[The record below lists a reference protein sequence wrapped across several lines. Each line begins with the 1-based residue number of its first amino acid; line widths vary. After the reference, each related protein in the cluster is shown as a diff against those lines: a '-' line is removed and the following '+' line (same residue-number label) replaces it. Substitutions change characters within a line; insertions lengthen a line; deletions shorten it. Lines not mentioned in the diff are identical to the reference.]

1 MIEAL
6 RAKFSDYE
14 WEMVA
19 HNEHRSIYQ
28 LKQAGLPALYVKH
41 HHPCTPLARLR
52 SSLRPLTE
60 HAYRMY
66 EALSQAGIG
75 VPEVVLHHHAGTQS
89 ALVTRVVESGTPLSS
104 LSRDQQLKVLLSVAG
119 ALLKAGFVH
128 KELVARDVLI
138 DHAGRPVLVDVSKAA
153 RHSGLARYD
162 IVGSLA
168 RVISPYEVDDEQL
181 KEILPEKYRHDPHLL
196 LAIRMRALK
205 FNRAR
210 ARRLVRR
217 SLKPGSF
224 SETLKT
230 PEYTGIL
237 RRGMAIDLDRV
248 IMVHSKNIQEQKN
261 VLKCQDKTQVS
272 SVGEWCVKSYQRS
285 RPFTTPYAIRA
296 WKGILTLYFNGLPVP
311 EPVAHVVFR
320 DKSSLLITRML
331 DLPTLDK
338 TLFHDYNNFPPD
350 LRHGIPEQL
359 GELIGRMHTLGI
371 YHADLKACNILT
383 DKDKLTFYLTDTDK
397 VRQYRYLA
405 EQRRI
410 KNLIQIHLSIPK
422 HVSRAFRM
430 RFLKGY
436 TKETREDAKVLFSK
450 VWGLSRGMEIVYTT
464 KMGDKFERWDQ
475 QRPENQAEQEE
486 T

>member
-1 MIEAL
+1 MIGTYSIVTITHDHSLFL
-6 RAKFSDYE
+6 RYLFS
-14 WEMVA
+14 
-19 HNEHRSIYQ
+19 
-28 LKQAGLPALYVKH
+28 
-41 HHPCTPLARLR
+41 
-52 SSLRPLTE
+52 
-60 HAYRMY
+60 
-66 EALSQAGIG
+66 
-75 VPEVVLHHHAGTQS
+75 
-89 ALVTRVVESGTPLSS
+89 
-104 LSRDQQLKVLLSVAG
+104 
-119 ALLKAGFVH
+119 
-128 KELVARDVLI
+128 
-138 DHAGRPVLVDVSKAA
+138 
-153 RHSGLARYD
+153 
-162 IVGSLA
+162 
-168 RVISPYEVDDEQL
+168 
-181 KEILPEKYRHDPHLL
+181 
-196 LAIRMRALK
+196 
-205 FNRAR
+205 
-210 ARRLVRR
+210 
-217 SLKPGSF
+217 
-224 SETLKT
+224 TLKT

-237 RRGMAIDLDRV
+237 RRGLAIDLDRV
-248 IMVHSKNIQEQKN
+248 IMAHRKNIQEQKN

-272 SVGEWCVKSYQRS
+272 GVGEWCVKSYQRS
-285 RPFTTPYAIRA
+285 RPFATPYAIRA

-311 EPVAHVVFR
+311 EPVAYVVFR
-320 DKSSLLITRML
+320 DKSSILITRML
-331 DLPTLDK
+331 DMPTLDK

-383 DKDKLTFYLTDTDK
+383 DKDRLTFYLTDTDK

-410 KNLIQIHLSIPK
+410 RNLMQIHLSIPK

-475 QRPENQAEQEE
+475 ERPESQADQEE

>member
-1 MIEAL
+1 MIESL
-6 RAKFSDYE
+6 RAKFSDYD
-14 WEMVA
+14 WEMEA

-28 LKQAGLPALYVKH
+28 LKKADLPVLYLKH
-41 HHPCTPLARLR
+41 YHPYTPVARLCSR
-52 SSLRPLTE
+52 LTPLTE
-60 HAYRMY
+60 HAHRMFK
-66 EALSQAGIG
+66 ELMEAGIG
-75 VPEVVLHHHAGTQS
+75 VPEVVLHIHAGSQS
-89 ALVTRVVESGTPLSS
+89 ALVTKAVEPATPLTS
-104 LSRDQQLKVLLSVAG
+104 LPRDRQLTVLLAMANALFAG
-119 ALLKAGFVH
+119 GFVH
-128 KELVARDVLI
+128 KELEARDILI
-138 DHAGRPVLVDVSKAA
+138 DHTGRPVLVGVSKVAK
-153 RHSGLARYD
+153 HPGLVRFNV
-162 IVGSLA
+162 IRTLA
-168 RVISPYEVDDEQL
+168 RVIAPYDVSDELL
-181 KEILPEKYRHDPHLL
+181 KENLPDQYRHDPHLL
-196 LAIRMRALK
+196 LAIRMRASQ

-210 ARRLVRR
+210 ARRLVRH

-230 PEYTGIL
+230 PEYTVIL
-237 RRGMAIDLDRV
+237 KRGVAIDLDRV
-248 IMVHSKNIQEQKN
+248 IMAHRKNIQEQKN
-261 VLKCQDKTQVS
+261 VLKCQAKTQVS
-272 SVGEWCVKSYQRS
+272 NVGEWCVKSYQRS

-311 EPVAHVVFR
+311 EPVAYVVFR
-320 DKSSLLITRML
+320 DNSSLLITHML
-331 DLPTLDK
+331 NIPTLDK
-338 TLFHDYNNFPPD
+338 ILFHDYNDFPPD
-350 LRHGIPEQL
+350 IRHGIPEHL

-371 YHADLKACNILT
+371 YHADLKACNILA

-410 KNLIQIHLSIPK
+410 KNLLQIHLSIPK

-475 QRPENQAEQEE
+475 ERPENEAEQD
-486 T
+486 

>member
-6 RAKFSDYE
+6 RAKFSEYD

-19 HNEHRSIYQ
+19 HNEYRSMYR
-28 LKQAGLPALYVKH
+28 LKQAGVPALYVKQY
-41 HHPCTPLARLR
+41 HPSAPLARLR
-52 SSLRPLTE
+52 SGLSPVAER
-60 HAYRMY
+60 AGRMF
-66 EALSQAGIG
+66 EALSQAGIS
-75 VPEVVLHHHAGTQS
+75 VPEVVLHSHMGTQS
-89 ALVTRVVESGTPLSS
+89 ALATRADEPGTPLAS
-104 LSRDQQLKVLLSVAG
+104 LPRDRQLTVLLGLAG
-119 ALLKAGFVH
+119 SLLKAGFVD
-128 KELVARDVLI
+128 KELIARDVVI
-138 DHAGRPVLVDVSKAA
+138 DREGSPVLVDVSGVVRPHRLSRSDIIAT
-153 RHSGLARYD
+153 LAQ
-162 IVGSLA
+162 
-168 RVISPYEVDDEQL
+168 VISPYEVSDEQL
-181 KEILPEKYRHDPHLL
+181 MDILPDKYRHDPHLL
-196 LAIRMRALK
+196 LAVRMRALR
-205 FNRAR
+205 FNRER

-217 SLKPGSF
+217 SLKPGRF
-224 SETLKT
+224 SEILKT
-230 PEYTGIL
+230 PEYTVIL
-237 RRGMAIDLDRV
+237 KRGVAIDLDRV
-248 IMVHSKNIQEQKN
+248 IMEHRKNIQEQKN
-261 VLKCQDKTQVS
+261 LLKCQDKTQVS

-285 RPFTTPYAIRA
+285 RPFATPYAIRA

-331 DLPTLDK
+331 DIPTLDK
-338 TLFHDYNNFPPD
+338 TLFHDYNDFPPD

-383 DKDKLTFYLTDTDK
+383 DKERLTFYLTDTDK

-475 QRPENQAEQEE
+475 ERPESRADQEE

>member
-6 RAKFSDYE
+6 RAKFSEYD

-19 HNEHRSIYQ
+19 HSEHRSIYQ

-41 HHPCTPLARLR
+41 YHPSTLLAQVRSVIGPLAEQ
-52 SSLRPLTE
+52 SC
-60 HAYRMY
+60 RMF

-75 VPEVVLHHHAGTQS
+75 VPEVVLHSQVGTQS
-89 ALVTRVVESGTPLSS
+89 VLVTKAIEPGRPLSS
-104 LSRDQQLKVLLSVAG
+104 LPRDQELKVLLSMAG
-119 ALLKAGFVH
+119 SLLKAGFIH
-128 KELVARDVLI
+128 KELVAQDVVI
-138 DHAGRPVLVDVSKAA
+138 DQAGKPALVDVSQVA
-153 RHSGLARYD
+153 RPSGLTRFNV
-162 IVGSLA
+162 IRTLA
-168 RVISPYEVDDEQL
+168 RVISPYEVSDEQL
-181 KEILPEKYRHDPHLL
+181 MEILPEKYRHDPHLL
-196 LAIRMRALK
+196 LAIHLRALR

-210 ARRLVRR
+210 ALRLVRR

-230 PEYTGIL
+230 PEYTVIL
-237 RRGMAIDLDRV
+237 KRGVAIDLDRV
-248 IMVHSKNIQEQKN
+248 IMAHRKNIQEQKN
-261 VLKCQDKTQVS
+261 LLKCQDKTQVS
-272 SVGEWCVKSYQRS
+272 CVGEWCVKSYQRS

-311 EPVAHVVFR
+311 EPVAYVVFR
-320 DKSSLLITRML
+320 DKSSLLITRMF

-338 TLFHDYNNFPPD
+338 ILFHDYNNFLPD

-371 YHADLKACNILT
+371 YHADLKACNILA
-383 DKDKLTFYLTDTDK
+383 DKDRLTFYLTDTDK

-475 QRPENQAEQEE
+475 ERPESQADQEE

>member
-1 MIEAL
+1 MIETL
-6 RAKFSDYE
+6 RARFSEYD

-19 HNEHRSIYQ
+19 HNDSRSIYQ
-28 LKQAGLPALYVKH
+28 LRQAGLPALYVKH
-41 HHPCTPLARLR
+41 FHPSTPLARLR
-52 SSLRPLTE
+52 SGISPLTE
-60 HAYRMY
+60 HASRMY

-75 VPEVVLHHHAGTQS
+75 VPEVVLHSHSGTQS
-89 ALVTRVVESGTPLSS
+89 ALVTRAVEPCTPLAS
-104 LSRDQQLKVLLSVAG
+104 LPRDRQLTVLLSVAG

-128 KELVARDVLI
+128 KDLAARDILI
-138 DHAGRPVLVDVSKAA
+138 DHAGRPVLVDVSRAA
-153 RHSGLARYD
+153 RSPGLDRFKV
-162 IVGSLA
+162 IGTLA
-168 RVISPYEVDDEQL
+168 RVISPYEADDEQL
-181 KEILPEKYRHDPHLL
+181 KEVLPEKYRHDPHLL

-248 IMVHSKNIQEQKN
+248 IMAHRKNIQEQKH

-272 SVGEWCVKSYQRS
+272 RVDEWCVKSYQRS
-285 RPFTTPYAIRA
+285 RPFASPYAVRA

-311 EPVAHVVFR
+311 EPVAYVVFR

-331 DLPTLDK
+331 DMPTLDK
-338 TLFHDYNNFPPD
+338 TLFHDYNDFPPD

-383 DKDKLTFYLTDTDK
+383 DKDHLTFYLTDTDR

-410 KNLIQIHLSIPK
+410 RNLIQIHLSIPK

-450 VWGLSRGMEIVYTT
+450 VWGFSRGMEIVYTT

-475 QRPENQAEQEE
+475 ERPGNETEE
-486 T
+486 ER